1 MMKLS
6 KEERTVLKTGISK
19 FNTILLFVLLTE
31 LITPQIPFKGFCK
44 FNSFKVDSGF
54 TNIFS
59 LNYNQNEY
67 ADLLVYNPFN
77 KNAKLLDGGP
87 GNLFNIKKDIS
98 LPLEISNIEPIVLGN
113 NVIETYAVTSRKSR
127 SLGIV
132 KFSKEGKPSMIL
144 QIKFDSYPENLSI
157 ADYNADGN
165 QDFLISG
172 NSFNGLS
179 IVVNDKNHLKEKKI
193 VEKTVFKFAKFI
205 DLNSDG
211 AEDIVA
217 LNSFDNKLHFFF
229 NNTRGDFMDLRQV
242 DLAGEVLSFHVF
254 DLNYDH
260 YEDIILSISNSII
273 IFFGDPT
280 SAYNKSVKINTSFQ
294 ADDFTYGDFNRDG
307 FFDINYIDK
316 QKGYITT
323 IFAKDFYSFYP
334 EMIHQKY
341 EGLSDV
347 IPFFSKFIYGTAY
360 LNINGEV
367 SILSKISS
375 MSDDQ
380 QLAVAIEPDLIT
392 SFDYLNN
399 GITDIAFTDRF
410 DGKIKFILRD
420 AAGLPDKLFSIKLY
434 AEAKSLIA
442 FTNSN
447 IVKTYFLFNVNNRLI
462 ESIEVNFEKF
472 SFKRNHLYTKGLIQ
486 DLIVMPDSKNDPQ
499 LLILYASN
507 KNLNLEVLTEYQS
520 KFISSYYEGLTSN
533 WSNPFL
539 TVSDHLNIGY
549 WQSDKNNL
557 SLKFLSVKDSK
568 FLPATKIEIN
578 KNVRS
583 IISKSNQDFNNSN
596 LGYVSIINANDNLYL
611 FEGEKSVEVYTN
623 NSNLS
628 NLRITDKNQLFFGKN
643 NSIFVYDKNSLS
655 VNEIRMV
662 EYKKE
667 LIKKKLLSN
676 INLNNYIVSDSDK
689 RNSRLIFTDSKL
701 GNIGIRQLPR

>member
-1 MMKLS
+1 MMKPS
-6 KEERTVLKTGISK
+6 QDGRTVLKTGISK

-98 LPLEISNIEPIVLGN
+98 LPFEISNIEPVVIGN
-113 NVIETYAVTSRKSR
+113 SVVETYAVTSRKSR

-157 ADYNADGN
+157 ADYDADGN

-179 IVVNDKNHLKEKKI
+179 IVVNDKNHLKENKI
-193 VEKTVFKFAKFI
+193 VEKTIFKFAKFI
-205 DLNSDG
+205 DLNADG

-280 SAYNKSVKINTSFQ
+280 AAYNKSVKINTSFQ

-434 AEAKSLIA
+434 FEAKSLIA

-539 TVSDHLNIGY
+539 TVSDNLNIGY

-557 SLKFLSVKDSK
+557 SLKILSVKDSK

-596 LGYVSIINANDNLYL
+596 LGYVSIINADDNFY
-611 FEGEKSVEVYTN
+611 FFKGEKSVEVYTN

-643 NSIFVYDKNSLS
+643 NSIFVYDKNSMS

-689 RNSRLIFTDSKL
+689 RNNRLIFTDSKL